1 MNELSKKTAVQSA
14 QLHQLFSAS
23 YVSLVTSTLLA
34 TILAYTQREVIESSV
49 VLLWLFLVVLVAVSR
64 AALIKAYQYSPV
76 DDDATIHVWL
86 VRFRLGVLAVGVVW
100 GSAGFLMFP
109 TNDPQHQMFL
119 IFMLA
124 GLSAGGVV
132 SFSADLVSAVVF
144 SVASLLPIIIRLFI
158 AGDSLSVAMGMA
170 GMLYLSFMVIS
181 LHHINR
187 SLTENIVLRL
197 EATARE
203 EKVRISEERYR
214 LLLNHSPVGIFHY
227 DTSLVI
233 TYCNE
238 YFTDILHTSIDGILG
253 SNIKSLKDQA
263 ILKVSRNALRGVMVH
278 YEGQYRGTFSEASIW
293 IDMACAPSRDE
304 TGRIVGGIA
313 IVRDITERKQAEQV
327 LNQLKSMIDI
337 SLDGFCIIDL
347 MGNFLQ
353 VNQAYSEMVGYSID
367 EMMNM
372 SISQLEAAE
381 GQEQIQAHIAKIV
394 AQGYDLFETRHR
406 HKKGHIIDVEISAA
420 FLPEYQHF
428 CVFCRDITERKQAEE
443 MLRIGAIA
451 FESQSGMI
459 VTDPNAVI
467 LRVNRAFTKLTGYSA
482 QEAVGQTPQLLSS
495 GRHDKGFFEAMWGT
509 LKKTGYWQGEIWN
522 RRKNG
527 MIVAEWLTIS
537 AVTAPDGSIT
547 HYIGTFSDITENKDA
562 VAEIHRL
569 AYYDPLTH
577 LPNRRLLQDRLGQ
590 ILAAATRN
598 GLYGAI
604 LFLDLDN
611 FKTLN
616 DTRGHDAGD
625 HLLVEVAQRL
635 RANVREG
642 DIVGRLGG
650 DEFVVLLE
658 DLSAEAEVAA
668 IMTKT
673 VGEKLLEALAH
684 PYSFDGYEFHC
695 TASIGIR
702 LYHEQETVEDL
713 LRHADLAMYQA
724 KKAGRNVLC
733 FFDPGMQTIVT
744 AQANMEKEL
753 RRALEKNQF
762 KLYFQSQVNLNG
774 QIVGAEVLLRWQ
786 HPERGLV
793 SPLDFI
799 PLAEKTNLILP
810 IGQWVL
816 ETACTQL
823 KVWEANSHN
832 RHLQFAINVSAR
844 QFRHP
849 DFVAKIKQAL
859 SSNLINPELLK
870 LELTESLVLDNIK
883 DSIVK
888 MHTLKEIGVRFSL
901 DDFGTGY
908 SSFSY
913 LTQLPLDQLK
923 IDQSFVRNIG
933 VKATD
938 AIIVQTIIGMAH
950 NLGIEV
956 IAEGVETEAQ
966 RAFLERHGCP
976 AFQGYLFSKPVPMEE
991 FARLVEP
998 YH

>member
-14 QLHQLFSAS
+14 QLRQLFCAS
-23 YVSLVTSTLLA
+23 NVSLVTSTLLA
-34 TILAYTQREVIESSV
+34 TILAYMQREVIASSV
-49 VLLWLFLVVLVAVSR
+49 VLAWLSLVVLVAFSR
-64 AALIKAYQYSPV
+64 AALVKAYQYSQV
-76 DDDATIHVWL
+76 DDDTTIHAWL

-109 TNDPQHQMFL
+109 NNYPQYQMFL

-124 GLSAGGVV
+124 GLSAGGVI

-144 SVASLLPIIIRLFI
+144 SIASLLPITIRLFI
-158 AGDSLSVAMGMA
+158 TGDNLSVAMGMA
-170 GMLYLSFMVIS
+170 GMLYLSFMIIS

-187 SLTENIVLRL
+187 SLTENIILRL
-197 EATARE
+197 EASARE
-203 EKVRISEERYR
+203 EVVRTSEERYR
-214 LLLNHSPVGIFHY
+214 LLLNHSPVGIFHF
-227 DTSLVI
+227 DTNLVI

-238 YFTDILHTSIDGILG
+238 RFADILHNSVDGIVG
-253 SNIKSLKDQA
+253 SNMKTLKDQS
-263 ILKVSRNALRGVMVH
+263 ILTASRNALKGEMVH
-278 YEGQYRGTFSEASIW
+278 YEGQYCATFSDAGIW
-293 IDMACAPSRDE
+293 IDMTCAPSRDG

-313 IVRDITERKQAEQV
+313 IVRDITERKQAE
-327 LNQLKSMIDI
+327 
-337 SLDGFCIIDL
+337 
-347 MGNFLQ
+347 
-353 VNQAYSEMVGYSID
+353 
-367 EMMNM
+367 
-372 SISQLEAAE
+372 
-381 GQEQIQAHIAKIV
+381 
-394 AQGYDLFETRHR
+394 
-406 HKKGHIIDVEISAA
+406 
-420 FLPEYQHF
+420 
-428 CVFCRDITERKQAEE
+428 E
-443 MLRIGAIA
+443 MLRISAIA

-459 VTDPNAVI
+459 VTAPNSVI

-482 QEAVGQTPQLLSS
+482 QEAIGQTPQMLNS
-495 GRHDKGFFEAMWGT
+495 GRHDKGFFKAMWDT
-509 LKKTGYWQGEIWN
+509 LKKTGHWQGEIWN

-590 ILAAATRN
+590 GLASSTRK
-598 GLYGAI
+598 GLHGAI

-625 HLLVEVAQRL
+625 QLLVEVARRL
-635 RANVREG
+635 RATVREG

-658 DLSAEAEVAA
+658 DLSTEAEVAA
-668 IMTKT
+668 MLTKQ
-673 VGEKLLEALAH
+673 VGEKVLNALAQ
-684 PYSFDGYEFHC
+684 PYNFDGYDFHC

-702 LYHEQETVEDL
+702 LYQDQKTVEEL

-724 KKAGRNVLC
+724 KTAGRNILR
-733 FFDPGMQTIVT
+733 FFDPSMQAMVT
-744 AQANMEKEL
+744 AQADMEKNL
-753 RRALEKNQF
+753 RCALEQNQF
-762 KLYFQSQVNLNG
+762 KLYFQSQVYRNN
-774 QIVGAEVLLRWQ
+774 QIVGAEGLLRWQ

-793 SPLDFI
+793 SPLEFI
-799 PLAEKTNLILP
+799 PLAEKTGLILP

-816 ETACTQL
+816 ETALTQL
-823 KVWEANSHN
+823 KVWECNLHT
-832 RHLQFAINVSAR
+832 RHLRLAVNVSAR

-849 DFVAKIKQAL
+849 DFVVQIQQAL
-859 SSNLINPELLK
+859 SSNLINPDLLK
-870 LELTESLVLDNIK
+870 LELTESLVLDNIN
-883 DSIVK
+883 DTIVK
-888 MHTLKEIGVRFSL
+888 MHALREIGVRFSL

-908 SSFSY
+908 SSFAY

-923 IDQSFVRNIG
+923 IDRSFVHNIG
-933 VKATD
+933 VKSTD

-976 AFQGYLFSKPVPMEE
+976 AFQGYLFSKPVPIEE
-991 FARLVEP
+991 FVRLVKP
-998 YH
+998 